1 MHLSSLMLKNFRSY
15 ENLSVSFSDG
25 INILQGKN
33 AAGKTNVLEAVG
45 FLSMGKSFRTQ
56 KEAECIK
63 DGAQAAYIKGGIVKK
78 QGKLSVEALLSV
90 LEKKSLKI
98 SGQPVKKMGELFGN
112 FIAVVFSP
120 EDLKVLKESPS
131 LRRRFIDM
139 EISKLKP
146 AYFYELLEYGKALAQ
161 KNALLKSRMA
171 EHQLKK
177 LVTIFNEQLAD
188 HGARIIG
195 TRQAFLQRL
204 DEISRAVH
212 HDLAGGEVLSLKYK
226 SSASGQDIR
235 SALFERMDK
244 SLSSEIEQGFCLYG
258 PHREDL
264 AVALNGGEIKAYS
277 SQGQIRT
284 AMLSLKLATFE
295 IARADFGESPVLL
308 LDDVFSELDT
318 ARQAAL
324 LERIRGAQCF
334 ITTAV
339 PLKCAHAKSY
349 TVAAGK
355 VQESPAKSVPS

>member
-1 MHLSSLMLKNFRSY
+1 
-15 ENLSVSFSDG
+15 
-25 INILQGKN
+25 
-33 AAGKTNVLEAVG
+33 
-45 FLSMGKSFRTQ
+45 MGKSFRTQ

-63 DGAQAAYIKGGIVKK
+63 DGAQAAYIKGGIMKN
-78 QGKLSVEALLSV
+78 QGQLSVEALLSL
-90 LEKKSLKI
+90 LEKKSIKI

-188 HGARIIG
+188 HGARIIK

-204 DEISRAVH
+204 DEISRVVH
-212 HDLAGGEVLSLKYK
+212 QDLSGGELLSLKYK
-226 SSASGQDIR
+226 CSVSGADIGA
-235 SALFERMDK
+235 ALLEKMDK

-264 AVALNGGEIKAYS
+264 SVALNGGEIKAYS

-308 LDDVFSELDT
+308 LDDVFSELD
-318 ARQAAL
+318 ASRQSAV

-339 PLKCAHAKSY
+339 PLKCAHAHAF
-349 TVAAGK
+349 TVADGK
-355 VQESPAKSVPS
+355 VVEASAKSVTS

>member
-1 MHLSSLMLKNFRSY
+1 MYLSSLVLKNFRSY
-15 ENLSVSFSDG
+15 ENLTASFSDG
-25 INILQGKN
+25 INILQGRN

-45 FLSMGKSFRTQ
+45 FLSIGKSFRTQ

-63 DGAQAAYIKGGIVKK
+63 EGAQTAYIKGGIEKK
-78 QGKLSVEALLSV
+78 EGRLHVEALISAF
-90 LEKKSLKI
+90 EKKSLKI
-98 SGQPVKKMGELFGN
+98 NGQPVKKMGELFGN

-131 LRRRFIDM
+131 LRRRFVDM

-177 LVTIFNEQLAD
+177 LVTIYNEQLAA
-188 HGARIIG
+188 HGARIIA
-195 TRQAFLQRL
+195 TRQAFLTRL

-212 HDLAGGEVLSLKYK
+212 ADIAGGETLSLRYKY
-226 SSASGQDIR
+226 SAGGDDIAA
-235 SALFERMDK
+235 ALFEKMDK
-244 SLSSEIEQGFCLYG
+244 SLPSEIEQGFCLYG
-258 PHREDL
+258 PHREDFI
-264 AVALNGGEIKAYS
+264 VSLNKDEVKAYS

-295 IARADFGESPVLL
+295 IARSDFGESPVLL
-308 LDDVFSELDT
+308 LDDVFSELDM
-318 ARQAAL
+318 ARQSAL

-334 ITTAV
+334 LTTAV
-339 PLKCAHAKSY
+339 PLKCAHAQIY
-349 TVAAGK
+349 TIADGK
-355 VQESPAKSVPS
+355 LREAVQPASS